1 MNLCSILGIEKPIIQ
16 APMAGVQNWE
26 LAVAVSNSGGL
37 GSIPC
42 GMLTKD
48 QVLFEIINFRKH
60 SNKTYNLNF
69 FCHKMP
75 ETNHQALEAWEE
87 QLSPYYESFS
97 IKPLNEISG
106 LRVPFDANLA
116 DAIEPHKPPILSFH
130 FGLPSA
136 ELVTRIKSWGT
147 VVISS
152 ATTKE
157 EGVWLEENGADIVIA
172 QGYEAGGHRG
182 MFMTSDAS
190 TQLPTL
196 ELVACLKHELSV
208 PIVAA
213 GGIATSTDIKEMI
226 RLGASGV
233 QVGTSY
239 LLCDEAKTSAIHRQ
253 AIKSKNSITALTN
266 IFSGR
271 LARGITNKIMKELN
285 FIASKAPEFPYA
297 SIAIGPLRSK
307 AESQGKSDFTPLWSG
322 TDRSGCKE
330 ISATKLTYELWG
342 DGI

>member
-26 LAVAVSNSGGL
+26 LAVAVSSSGGL

-48 QVLFEIINFRKH
+48 QVLLEITNFRKH
-60 SNKTYNLNF
+60 SNKAYNLNF

-75 ETNHQALEAWEE
+75 DIEHPELKAWEE
-87 QLSPYYESFS
+87 QLSPYYESLS
-97 IKPLNEISG
+97 IKPQKEVSG
-106 LRVPFDANLA
+106 LRLPFDINLA
-116 DAIEPHKPPILSFH
+116 DALESHKPPVLSFH
-130 FGLPSA
+130 FGLPSP

-152 ATTKE
+152 ATTKQ
-157 EGVWLEENGADIVIA
+157 EGIWLEKNGADVVIA
-172 QGYEAGGHRG
+172 QGFEAGGHRG
-182 MFMTSDAS
+182 MFMTSDPS
-190 TQLPTL
+190 TQLPTS
-196 ELVACLKHELSV
+196 ELVACLKNELSV
-208 PIVAA
+208 PVVAA
-213 GGIATSTDIKEMI
+213 GGIATNSDIKEMI

-233 QVGTSY
+233 QIGTSY
-239 LLCDEAKTSAIHRQ
+239 LLCDEAKTSAIHRE
-253 AIKSKNSITALTN
+253 ALKSKNSVTALTN

-285 FIASKAPEFPYA
+285 FIASKAPQFPYA
-297 SIAIGPLRSK
+297 SIAINPLRSK
-307 AESQGKSDFTPLWSG
+307 AESQNKSDFTPLWSG

-330 ISATKLTYELWG
+330 ISATKLTNELWG

>member
-1 MNLCSILGIEKPIIQ
+1 MNLCSLLGIEKPIIQ

-26 LAVAVSNSGGL
+26 LAAAVSNSGGL

-48 QVLFEIINFRKH
+48 QVLFEIINFREN

-75 ETNHQALEAWEE
+75 ETNNQALEAWEE

-106 LRVPFDANLA
+106 LRVPFDVNLA

-147 VVISS
+147 VVMSS

-196 ELVACLKHELSV
+196 ELVACLKYELSV
-208 PIVAA
+208 PVVAA

-253 AIKSKNSITALTN
+253 AIKSKNSVTALTN

-297 SIAIGPLRSK
+297 SIAIGPLRAK
-307 AESQGKSDFTPLWSG
+307 AESQGQSDFTPLWSG

-330 ISATKLTYELWG
+330 ISATKLTHELWG

>member
-1 MNLCSILGIEKPIIQ
+1 MNLCSILGIDKPIIQ

-26 LAVAVSNSGGL
+26 LAVAVSSSGGL

-42 GMLTKD
+42 GMLTKE
-48 QVLFEIINFRKH
+48 QVLLEITNFRKH
-60 SNKTYNLNF
+60 SNKAYNLNF

-75 ETNHQALEAWEE
+75 DIDHPELKAWEE

-97 IKPLNEISG
+97 IKPHKEVSG
-106 LRVPFDANLA
+106 LRLPFDINIA
-116 DAIEPHKPPILSFH
+116 DALESHKPPVLSFH
-130 FGLPSA
+130 FGLPSP

-152 ATTKE
+152 ATTKQ
-157 EGVWLEENGADIVIA
+157 EGVWLEKNGADVVIA
-172 QGYEAGGHRG
+172 QGFEAGGHRG
-182 MFMTSDAS
+182 MFMTSDPS
-190 TQLPTL
+190 TQLPTS
-196 ELVACLKHELSV
+196 EFVVCLKHELSV
-208 PIVAA
+208 PVVAA
-213 GGIATSTDIKEMI
+213 GGIATNSDIKEMI

-233 QVGTSY
+233 QIGTSY
-239 LLCDEAKTSAIHRQ
+239 LLCDEAKTSAIHRE
-253 AIKSKNSITALTN
+253 ALKSKNSVTALTN

-285 FIASKAPEFPYA
+285 FIASKAPQFPYA
-297 SIAIGPLRSK
+297 SIAINPLRSK
-307 AESQGKSDFTPLWSG
+307 AESQNKSDFTPLWSG

-330 ISATKLTYELWG
+330 ISATKLTNELWG